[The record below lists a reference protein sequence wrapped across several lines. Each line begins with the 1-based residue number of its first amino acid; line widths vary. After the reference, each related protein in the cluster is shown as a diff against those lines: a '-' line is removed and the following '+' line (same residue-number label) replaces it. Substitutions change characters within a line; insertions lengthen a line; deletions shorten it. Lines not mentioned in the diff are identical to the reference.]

1 MLKNKNLRYGLF
13 VFLITL
19 IGLLIFAN
27 SSSKV
32 STTELTNKVEVEDKK
47 DFAIKP

>member
-1 MLKNKNLRYGLF
+1 MLKNKNLRFGLF

-27 SSSKV
+27 SSPNVATKEI
-32 STTELTNKVEVEDKK
+32 TDKVEVEGRK